1 MKKNSDQKETSS
13 QNNSNNIKEKVENK
27 DKDANLEMTMKT
39 DMTSYNPDGS
49 IYKFKFD
56 DEYIDKNKIVH
67 DNGEEEIEL
76 YNKNNDFFLETKK
89 ENEMRKEL
97 EEEYDHQRYLNLLSS
112 TIKGKSE
119 NEIET
124 ENKLINHNVSD
135 IDEDDKENEEDIDK
149 DNNTKKE

>member
-1 MKKNSDQKETSS
+1 M
-13 QNNSNNIKEKVENK
+13 I
-27 DKDANLEMTMKT
+27 
-39 DMTSYNPDGS
+39 
-49 IYKFKFD
+49 
-56 DEYIDKNKIVH
+56 
-67 DNGEEEIEL
+67 
-76 YNKNNDFFLETKK
+76 FFLKQKK

-149 DNNTKKE
+149 DNNIKKE

>member
-1 MKKNSDQKETSS
+1 M
-13 QNNSNNIKEKVENK
+13 
-27 DKDANLEMTMKT
+27 
-39 DMTSYNPDGS
+39 
-49 IYKFKFD
+49 
-56 DEYIDKNKIVH
+56 NKIILFNWFL
-67 DNGEEEIEL
+67 DNNFKL

-149 DNNTKKE
+149 DNNIKKE